1 MLRQKI
7 YTSILLIVRISIISV
22 WNQNMNQLLSD
33 TRNLANI
40 SDLSLETE
48 YLGLRKTL
56 EDSILAFYTKNYD
69 SKNDH

>member
-1 MLRQKI
+1 
-7 YTSILLIVRISIISV
+7 
-22 WNQNMNQLLSD
+22 MNQLLSD